1 MIIKN
6 GKIITPYKILSGY
19 DVLVDNGVIKDI
31 GKNLSVESAYLALRD
46 EPSLEVSIG
55 NDCMFSSDIYIR
67 TSDAHT
73 IYDDSTK
80 VLYAYN
86 REQT

>member
-31 GKNLSVESAYLALRD
+31 GKNLSGENC
-46 EPSLEVSIG
+46 I
-55 NDCMFSSDIYIR
+55 DIDGAFVAPGFVDI
-67 TSDAHT
+67 HT
-73 IYDDSTK
+73 HGG
-80 VLYAYN
+80 
-86 REQT
+86 